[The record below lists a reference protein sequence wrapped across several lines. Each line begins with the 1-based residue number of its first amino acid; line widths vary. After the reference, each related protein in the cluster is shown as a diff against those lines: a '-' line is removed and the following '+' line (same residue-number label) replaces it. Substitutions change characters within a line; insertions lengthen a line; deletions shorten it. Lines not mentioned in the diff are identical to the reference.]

1 MTEERLKLFARK
13 ILDMTF
19 EGSIDGDDI
28 QRAALEFGLIRDDVA
43 TEEDCDGDFG
53 YSEPGDRIYRWT
65 PVLTLTDEN
74 QAKIADAGSLKW
86 GIGET
91 Q

>member
-13 ILDMTF
+13 VLDMTF
-19 EGSIDGDDI
+19 DGSIDGDDI

-43 TEEDCDGDFG
+43 TETDCDSGFEA
-53 YSEPGDRIYRWT
+53 EPGDHIYRWT
-65 PVLTLTDEN
+65 SVLTLTAEN
-74 QAKIADAGSLKW
+74 EAKIANAGSLKW
-86 GIGET
+86 GIGES